1 MDVVRKDWAV
11 RLEVQNQLNKYHIDL
26 NGAEKIKQ
34 HVKDLKH
41 KRRLRTANAINQKN
55 FVSFNKQLNNE
66 RKIQSPV
73 NLLDKRDTVLE
84 QKRKFKLF

>member
-41 KRRLRTANAINQKN
+41 KRRLRTANAIN
-55 FVSFNKQLNNE
+55 
-66 RKIQSPV
+66 
-73 NLLDKRDTVLE
+73 
-84 QKRKFKLF
+84 